1 MFQIRRSA
9 SVLTNSVLYMLFWV
23 SHEPASFSFF
33 FFCFRREHR
42 RETPSAR
49 GGLNDSEEA
58 AQGPERAG
66 DYRYLLCLRRS
77 GARHE
82 GGSRVSTSTNQTLLL
97 QKEAGDFR
105 GFTAKHQD

>member
-1 MFQIRRSA
+1 MSG
-9 SVLTNSVLYMLFWV
+9 LFWV
-23 SHEPASFSFF
+23 SHEPASLFF
-33 FFCFRREHR
+33 FFFRREHR

-105 GFTAKHQD
+105 GFTAKHQDKK